1 MRARKAGT
9 DQGSATVWSVG
20 AVAVLCL
27 VFGVVLALGQAVV
40 ARHRAAGGADLAA
53 LAAAEHWARGAT
65 AACARAERIAAAQE
79 TRLVR
84 CALTGQVSDVT
95 VASGRGPFTAE
106 VRARAGPPPERP
118 PAGAAPEGAA
128 SARAVREGAAS
139 AGSSGRV
146 PLPPGLSRRGPFERV
161 LLRKGLLRR
170 VPLRRGRLELVL
182 SRSAGAPRVD
192 AALVGSALVGSA
204 RCGGRRRS
212 PPAAHRPPA
221 VPYDCC
227 SACAP
232 AVPPPGCPGC
242 APLGQPPSASP
253 LRLAPLCSSLRPI
266 LRCPGRPGAAPLPA
280 LG

>member
-1 MRARKAGT
+1 MRARKAGA

-106 VRARAGPPPERP
+106 VRARAGPAPERP
-118 PAGAAPEGAA
+118 PAGGAPEGAA
-128 SARAVREGAAS
+128 SARAVPEDAASARAVWEGAAS
-139 AGSSGRV
+139 AGA
-146 PLPPGLSRRGPFERV
+146 LPEGT
-161 LLRKGLLRR
+161 LR
-170 VPLRRGRLELVL
+170 
-182 SRSAGAPRVD
+182 AGA
-192 AALVGSALVGSA
+192 
-204 RCGGRRRS
+204 
-212 PPAAHRPPA
+212 
-221 VPYDCC
+221 
-227 SACAP
+227 
-232 AVPPPGCPGC
+232 
-242 APLGQPPSASP
+242 ASE
-253 LRLAPLCSSLRPI
+253 
-266 LRCPGRPGAAPLPA
+266 GAAAEGAVAQRAP
-280 LG
+280 

>member
-1 MRARKAGT
+1 MRARKAGA

-106 VRARAGPPPERP
+106 VRARAGPAPERP
-118 PAGAAPEGAA
+118 PAGGAPEGAA
-128 SARAVREGAAS
+128 SAGAVPEGAAS
-139 AGSSGRV
+139 AGAV
-146 PLPPGLSRRGPFERV
+146 PEGAA
-161 LLRKGLLRR
+161 
-170 VPLRRGRLELVL
+170 
-182 SRSAGAPRVD
+182 SAGAVWE
-192 AALVGSALVGSA
+192 
-204 RCGGRRRS
+204 
-212 PPAAHRPPA
+212 
-221 VPYDCC
+221 
-227 SACAP
+227 
-232 AVPPPGCPGC
+232 
-242 APLGQPPSASP
+242 
-253 LRLAPLCSSLRPI
+253 
-266 LRCPGRPGAAPLPA
+266 GAASAGALPEGA
-280 LG
+280 LRAGAAAEGAAAEGAVAKRAP